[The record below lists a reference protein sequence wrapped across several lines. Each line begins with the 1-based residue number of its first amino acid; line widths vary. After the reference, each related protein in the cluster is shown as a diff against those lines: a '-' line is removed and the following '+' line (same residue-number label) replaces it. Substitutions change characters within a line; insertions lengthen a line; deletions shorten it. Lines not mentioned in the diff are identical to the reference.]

1 MKCKNVYVICGIVA
15 EIKDASGGGI
25 ILFQCK
31 SSVFVGITLI
41 EFAEIEPP
49 NHEMHPMRVLV
60 KIQKS
65 DPPTLTAPSR
75 W

>member
-1 MKCKNVYVICGIVA
+1 MA
-15 EIKDASGGGI
+15 EIKMQVNEYFCLSIHASKKM
-25 ILFQCK
+25 FA
-31 SSVFVGITLI
+31 VFIGITLI
-41 EFAEIEPP
+41 EFAQIEPP

-65 DPPTLTAPSR
+65 DPPSLNYPSK